1 MCENTIF
8 FNKKKGNEGSVVFLK
23 YLIIFVLIIMK
34 HKVINDPVHGF
45 ISINNNLV
53 YQIIE
58 HPYFQRLRRIKQLGL
73 TDLVYPGAL
82 HTRFHHAIGA
92 YHLMR
97 KAITTLQS
105 KGVEITDDESLGAQV
120 AILLHDIGHG
130 PFSHTLEHSLI
141 KNVSHEHISMLYM
154 EKLNQEFNGQLDLAI
169 QIFTNKYHKKF
180 LHQLVS
186 GQLDVDRLD
195 YLTRDSFF
203 TGVSE
208 GVINYNRLIDM
219 MDVADNEMVVEA
231 KGIYSVEKFLISRRI
246 MYWQVYLHK
255 TVLCAEEMLI
265 KIIKRAQYL
274 SRKGMSLPC
283 SNTLLYFLEN
293 NIDKKDFID
302 DEEAL
307 IKFSNLDDIDILAA
321 VKSWMYH
328 EDEILSFLCE
338 SLMNRKLFKIKIQDK
353 EIAQSKI
360 ESKEK
365 ELMKR
370 FNINKEEVEY
380 LVIKNKIT
388 SYLYNPSH
396 AKIKIL
402 NKKNKVED
410 FTKANDQFNAL
421 SVERAVSKFYF
432 CYPTFEE

>member
-1 MCENTIF
+1 
-8 FNKKKGNEGSVVFLK
+8 
-23 YLIIFVLIIMK
+23 MK
-34 HKVINDPVHGF
+34 QKVINDPVHGF

-97 KAITTLQS
+97 KALFTLRT
-105 KGVEITDDESLGAQV
+105 KGVEISEEEALGAQL

-154 EKLNQEFNGQLDLAI
+154 HKLNDEFQGKLDLAI

-195 YLTRDSFF
+195 YLTRDSYF

-208 GVINYNRLIDM
+208 GIINYNRLIDM
-219 MDVADNEMVVEA
+219 MDVVDNEMVVEA

-265 KIIKRAQYL
+265 KIIKRARYIL
-274 SRKGMSLPC
+274 SNGGANLNSSEALNYFLVNSISKKD
-283 SNTLLYFLEN
+283 FLEN
-293 NIDKKDFID
+293 D
-302 DEEAL
+302 L
-307 IKFSNLDDIDILAA
+307 ILAHFSNLDDIDILSA
-321 VKSWMYH
+321 VKSWMHH
-328 EDEILSFLCE
+328 EDEILSFLCK
-338 SLMNRKLFKIKIQDK
+338 SLIERRLFKIKIQDT
-353 EIAQSKI
+353 EISESVIKNKKI
-360 ESKEK
+360 ELLE
-365 ELMKR
+365 R
-370 FNINKEEVEY
+370 FKLSDEDMDY

-402 NKKNKVED
+402 NKNNELED
-410 FTKANDQFNAL
+410 FTKANDQFNAIA
-421 SVERAVSKFYF
+421 VEKAVTKHYL
-432 CYPTFEE
+432 CYPIFD

>member
-1 MCENTIF
+1 
-8 FNKKKGNEGSVVFLK
+8 
-23 YLIIFVLIIMK
+23 MK
-34 HKVINDPVHGF
+34 QKVINDPVHGF

-97 KAITTLQS
+97 KALVTLES
-105 KGVEITDDESLGAQV
+105 KGVEITAEESLGAQL

-154 EKLNQEFNGQLDLAI
+154 EQLNKEFDGQLDLAI

-219 MDVADNEMVVEA
+219 MDVVDNEMVVEA

-265 KIIKRAQYL
+265 KIIKRAQFL
-274 SRKGMSLPC
+274 SKNGATNLKC
-283 SNTLLYFLEN
+283 SDTLNYFIENTITKNEFLVN
-293 NIDKKDFID
+293 DIVLDN
-302 DEEAL
+302 
-307 IKFSNLDDIDILAA
+307 FSKLDDIDIISA
-321 VKSWMYH
+321 VKSWMH
-328 EDEILSFLCE
+328 HDDKILSFLCE

-353 EIAQSKI
+353 EIAQRKI

-365 ELMKR
+365 ELIKR
-370 FNINKEEVEY
+370 FDISKKEVEY

-402 NKKNKVED
+402 NNKNKVED
-410 FTKANDQFNAL
+410 FAKANDQFNAL
-421 SVERAVSKFYF
+421 AVERAVSKYYF
-432 CYPTFEE
+432 CYPTFD

>member
-1 MCENTIF
+1 
-8 FNKKKGNEGSVVFLK
+8 
-23 YLIIFVLIIMK
+23 MK

-58 HPYFQRLRRIKQLGL
+58 HPFFQRLRRIKQLGL
-73 TDLVYPGAL
+73 TDFVYPGAL

-97 KAITTLQS
+97 KAIATLQS
-105 KGVEITDDESLGAQV
+105 KGVEITEEESLGAQL

-141 KNVSHEHISMLYM
+141 KNVSHEDISILYM
-154 EKLNQEFNGQLDLAI
+154 QKLNEEFNGQLNLAI
-169 QIFTNKYHKKF
+169 QIFTDQYPKKF

-219 MDVADNEMVVEA
+219 MDVANNEMVVEA

-265 KIIKRAQYL
+265 KIIQRAQFL
-274 SRKGMSLPC
+274 SRKGIEIPC
-283 SNTLLYFLEN
+283 SKTLLYFLEN
-293 NIDKKDFID
+293 NISKNDFID
-302 DEEAL
+302 DKEAL
-307 IKFSNLDDIDILAA
+307 NTFSRLDDIDIFAA
-321 VKSWMYH
+321 VKSWMNH
-328 EDEILSFLCE
+328 EDKILAFLCR
-338 SLMNRKLFKIKIQDK
+338 SLIDRKLFKIKIEDK
-353 EIAQSKI
+353 EIPQSKI
-360 ESKEK
+360 DKKKK
-365 ELMKR
+365 ELRKR
-370 FNINKEEVEY
+370 FDIDEVDVEY

-402 NKKNKVED
+402 NKKNKVVD

-432 CYPTFEE
+432 CYPTWE